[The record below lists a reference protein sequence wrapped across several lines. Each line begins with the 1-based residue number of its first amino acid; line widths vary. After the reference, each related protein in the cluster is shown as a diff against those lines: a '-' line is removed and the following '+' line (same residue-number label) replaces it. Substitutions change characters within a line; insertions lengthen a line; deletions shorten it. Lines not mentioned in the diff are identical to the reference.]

1 MAGDSSYRP
10 EDPREL
16 CGRLFTTCYMASENS
31 SEDTRNRAKDLA
43 AHIGRSVYDMAS
55 STFFNVSFKKKPLV
69 LTKAAFI

>member
-1 MAGDSSYRP
+1 DVQRVVSDSSYIP

-43 AHIGRSVYDMAS
+43 TQIG
-55 STFFNVSFKKKPLV
+55 
-69 LTKAAFI
+69 